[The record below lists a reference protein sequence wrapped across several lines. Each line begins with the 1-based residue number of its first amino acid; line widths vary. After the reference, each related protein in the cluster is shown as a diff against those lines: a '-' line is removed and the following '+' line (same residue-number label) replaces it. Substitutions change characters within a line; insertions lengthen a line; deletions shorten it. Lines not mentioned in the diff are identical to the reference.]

1 MNKKQTICW
10 HYVMDIHEPEE
21 YWYSVH
27 IMENDLYESDAD
39 ENIIKEIK

>member
-1 MNKKQTICW
+1 MIEQILKSKVQDMNEKQTICW

-27 IMENDLYESDAD
+27 IME
-39 ENIIKEIK
+39 K